1 MQNKNFI
8 QFSNVSISRNKI
20 LILKDINISIRKG
33 DFIYLLGNTGSGK
46 SALLQAIFAQQS
58 IQQGNLVVDDILVHQ
73 IEHNTRPYLRRKIG
87 LVSDSFPL
95 NNHLSVGQNLEF
107 VLNATDWSDTAN
119 KNARIRQVLEVLN
132 ISSLEHQTIARLT
145 KKEYV
150 QVLIARALLNA
161 PAILLLDAPVQYLDI
176 QAAQE
181 VLQFLYQ
188 YAQKNATT
196 VLLATVN
203 NKIPQFIPGDQVF
216 FCQDHTVK
224 AID

>member
-132 ISSLEHQTIARLT
+132 ISSLEHQPIARLT